1 MNEFLLI
8 ASIHLVAVISPGP
21 DFAVVLRQS
30 LSSTRKSSIYTALGI
45 ATSEF
50 IHCLYSIFGME
61 LIMKYQEN
69 FFFVLKPIAILYLF
83 YLGISTFFTRRPY
96 EKFTLSSSKNFSLGF
111 TTNLLNLQ
119 ASTFTVTLFF
129 AIVNINTP
137 LSILIFYAVFIAVS
151 TFIWFAFLSMLLTS
165 KGFLYKFNNY
175 IPWIYKFTGIVFII
189 SSFYLITF

>member
-1 MNEFLLI
+1 MTEFLLI

-69 FFFVLKPIAILYLF
+69 VFLVLKPIAILYLF
-83 YLGISTFFTRRPY
+83 YLGISSFFTNRPS
-96 EKFTLSSSKNFSLGF
+96 EKLTQSSSKNFSLGF
-111 TTNLLNLQ
+111 MTNLLNFQ

-129 AIVNINTP
+129 SIVNINTP
-137 LSILIFYAVFIAVS
+137 LSILIFYAIFIAVS
-151 TFIWFAFLSMLLTS
+151 TFVWFAFLSLLLTS
-165 KGFLYKFNNY
+165 KGFLYKFNNF

-189 SSFYLITF
+189 SSFYLITL

>member
-1 MNEFLLI
+1 
-8 ASIHLVAVISPGP
+8 
-21 DFAVVLRQS
+21 
-30 LSSTRKSSIYTALGI
+30 
-45 ATSEF
+45 
-50 IHCLYSIFGME
+50 ME

-83 YLGISTFFTRRPY
+83 YLGISTFFTRRPSG
-96 EKFTLSSSKNFSLGF
+96 KFTLSSSKNFSLGF

>member
-1 MNEFLLI
+1 MTEFLLI

-69 FFFVLKPIAILYLF
+69 VFLVLKPIAILYLF
-83 YLGISTFFTRRPY
+83 YLGISSFFTNRPS
-96 EKFTLSSSKNFSLGF
+96 KKLTQSSSKNFSLGF
-111 TTNLLNLQ
+111 MTNLLNFQ

-137 LSILIFYAVFIAVS
+137 LSILIFYAIFIAVS
-151 TFIWFAFLSMLLTS
+151 TFVWFAFLSLLLTS
-165 KGFLYKFNNY
+165 KGFLYKFNNF

-189 SSFYLITF
+189 SSFYLITL

>member
-1 MNEFLLI
+1 MTEFLLI

-30 LSSTRKSSIYTALGI
+30 LSSSRKSSIYTALGI

-69 FFFVLKPIAILYLF
+69 VFLVLKPIAILYLF
-83 YLGISTFFTRRPY
+83 YLGISSFFTNRPS
-96 EKFTLSSSKNFSLGF
+96 EKLTQSSSKNFSLGF
-111 TTNLLNLQ
+111 MTNLLNFQ

-129 AIVNINTP
+129 AIVNVNTP
-137 LSILIFYAVFIAVS
+137 LSILIFYAIFIAVS
-151 TFIWFAFLSMLLTS
+151 TFVWFAFLSLLLTS
-165 KGFLYKFNNY
+165 KGFLYKFNNF

-189 SSFYLITF
+189 SSFYLITL

>member
-1 MNEFLLI
+1 MTEFLLI
-8 ASIHLVAVISPGP
+8 ASIHLVAVICPGP

-83 YLGISTFFTRRPY
+83 YLGISTFFTRRPS

-137 LSILIFYAVFIAVS
+137 LSILIFYAIFIAVS
-151 TFIWFAFLSMLLTS
+151 TFVWFAFLSLLLTS
-165 KGFLYKFNNY
+165 KGFLYKFNNF

>member
-1 MNEFLLI
+1 MTEFLLI

-69 FFFVLKPIAILYLF
+69 VFLVLKPIAILYLF
-83 YLGISTFFTRRPY
+83 YLGISSFFTNRPS
-96 EKFTLSSSKNFSLGF
+96 EKLTQSSSKNFSLGF
-111 TTNLLNLQ
+111 MTNLLNFQ

-137 LSILIFYAVFIAVS
+137 LSILIFYAIFIAVS
-151 TFIWFAFLSMLLTS
+151 TFVWFSFLSLLLTS
-165 KGFLYKFNNY
+165 KGFLYKFNNF
-175 IPWIYKFTGIVFII
+175 IPWIYKITGIVFII
-189 SSFYLITF
+189 SSFYLITL

>member
-1 MNEFLLI
+1 MTEFLLI

-69 FFFVLKPIAILYLF
+69 FFLVLKPIAILYLF
-83 YLGISTFFTRRPY
+83 YLGISSFFTNRPS
-96 EKFTLSSSKNFSLGF
+96 EKLTQSSSKNFSLGF
-111 TTNLLNLQ
+111 MTNLLNFQ

-137 LSILIFYAVFIAVS
+137 LSILIFYAIFIAVS
-151 TFIWFAFLSMLLTS
+151 TFVWFAFLSLLLTS
-165 KGFLYKFNNY
+165 KGFLYKFNNF

-189 SSFYLITF
+189 SSFYLITL

>member
-1 MNEFLLI
+1 MTEFLLI

-69 FFFVLKPIAILYLF
+69 VFLVLKPIAILYLF
-83 YLGISTFFTRRPY
+83 YLGISSFFTNRPS
-96 EKFTLSSSKNFSLGF
+96 EKLTQSSSKNFSLGF
-111 TTNLLNLQ
+111 MTNLLNFQ

-137 LSILIFYAVFIAVS
+137 LIILIFYAIFIAVS
-151 TFIWFAFLSMLLTS
+151 TFVWFAFLSLLLTS
-165 KGFLYKFNNY
+165 KGFLYKFNNF

-189 SSFYLITF
+189 SSFYLITL

>member
-1 MNEFLLI
+1 LTEFLLI

-69 FFFVLKPIAILYLF
+69 VFLVLKPIAILYLF
-83 YLGISTFFTRRPY
+83 YLGISSFFTNRPS
-96 EKFTLSSSKNFSLGF
+96 EKLTQSSSKNFSLGF
-111 TTNLLNLQ
+111 MTNLLNFQ

-137 LSILIFYAVFIAVS
+137 LSILIFYAIFIAVS
-151 TFIWFAFLSMLLTS
+151 TFVWFAFLSLLLTS
-165 KGFLYKFNNY
+165 KGFLYKFNNF

-189 SSFYLITF
+189 SSFYLITL

>member
-1 MNEFLLI
+1 MTEFLLI

-69 FFFVLKPIAILYLF
+69 VFLVLKPIAILYLF
-83 YLGISTFFTRRPY
+83 YLGISSFFNNRPS
-96 EKFTLSSSKNFSLGF
+96 EKLTQSSSKNFSLGF
-111 TTNLLNLQ
+111 MTNLLNFQ

-137 LSILIFYAVFIAVS
+137 LSILIFYAIFIAVS
-151 TFIWFAFLSMLLTS
+151 TFVWFAFLSLLLTS
-165 KGFLYKFNNY
+165 KGFLYKFNNF

-189 SSFYLITF
+189 SSFYLITL